1 VKSVTSHGMHW
12 GELGQQ
18 VTGIP
23 VVHLTDGLR
32 VAHSPWSSRYFSAL
46 QFSSGPRY
54 TRNYV
59 PVQGSAPEVPRLGHL
74 LGRGRA
80 PGRRWDFWK
89 SSLAGGWDYRCLV
102 RGGDLLLRQRP
113 RSAAKSVSRFV
124 GATRL

>member
-1 VKSVTSHGMHW
+1 MNWV
-12 GELGQQ
+12 ELGQQ

-74 LGRGRA
+74 LARGRA
-80 PGRRWDFWK
+80 PGRDGLLGIRPD
-89 SSLAGGWDYRCLV
+89 LGGDYRCLV
-102 RGGDLLLRQRP
+102 RGADLLLRQRP
-113 RSAAKSVSRFV
+113 RSAAKSV
-124 GATRL
+124 